1 MKKKVV
7 LVGGYQKTYALA
19 KSLRTK
25 GYEITII
32 NLNYQHCIEF
42 AQIEDIHILH
52 GDGTRP
58 YILDDAGIYDFDLA
72 IALTR
77 RDDDNLV
84 ICELCKK
91 KFNVKRTVALVND
104 PEKVDFF
111 YKMGIDSVVCSITTV
126 TNLIEQQ
133 ALMDQMSSIFE
144 LNGGKVKITQLAIP
158 KTAPVVNKK
167 LWELNLP
174 QEVVIGCILRG
185 DTNIVPRGD
194 VRIHEGDILVM
205 IASDQ
210 QQALAVKELTG
221 K

>member
-210 QQALAVKELTG
+210 QQALAVKELMG